1 MDCKGIILMIL
12 IVLVGL
18 FEGNDISQGCAV
30 IISNNGPREKIMEIG
45 ARYAGKSFYDILKG
59 VNEHIEIDKNG
70 CGKFSVS
77 KII

>member
-1 MDCKGIILMIL
+1 MIL
-12 IVLVGL
+12 IVLAGL
-18 FEGNDISQGCAV
+18 LKEMIFRRDVLLLLVITDQG
-30 IISNNGPREKIMEIG
+30 EKIMEIG

-77 KII
+77 ENNISVWVML